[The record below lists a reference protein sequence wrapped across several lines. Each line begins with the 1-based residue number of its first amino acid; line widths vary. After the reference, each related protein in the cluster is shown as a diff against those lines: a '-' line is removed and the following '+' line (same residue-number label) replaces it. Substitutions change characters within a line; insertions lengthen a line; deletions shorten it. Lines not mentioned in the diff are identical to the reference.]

1 MYKLT
6 FKAVIPKINIDPMT
20 IQSKIEVQMIRFVN
34 LVYRDFK
41 ETCATWKGSSR
52 LFTQKTFSLKNSV
65 RGEVL
70 TGSKKYAYVNDGTK
84 AHYVG
89 PVNARMLRFRSKYT
103 PKTSPGNLI
112 SRSGGSSGNRVFSRG
127 HWVKGIQPRNFAK
140 EIKALRERDFLAV
153 MEKAFFEIAKD
164 S

>member
-52 LFTQKTFSLKNSV
+52 LFTQKTF
-65 RGEVL
+65 G
-70 TGSKKYAYVNDGTK
+70 KYALSCILYK
-84 AHYVG
+84 H
-89 PVNARMLRFRSKYT
+89 S
-103 PKTSPGNLI
+103 
-112 SRSGGSSGNRVFSRG
+112 
-127 HWVKGIQPRNFAK
+127 
-140 EIKALRERDFLAV
+140 
-153 MEKAFFEIAKD
+153 
-164 S
+164 